1 MCKPIMNRTDRKI
14 IARGNK
20 EIFSLQSLRKASPAV
35 TVNSIEIID
44 MSDKPIPFSIEA
56 NGNTSRTLINML
68 GINIRNNTNVC
79 K

>member
-1 MCKPIMNRTDRKI
+1 MNRTDRKI
-14 IARGNK
+14 IARGNE
-20 EIFSLQSLRKASPAV
+20 EIFSRQSLRKVSPAE

-44 MSDKPIPFSIEA
+44 MSAKPMPFSIEA
-56 NGNTSRTLINML
+56 NGNTIRMLINMH